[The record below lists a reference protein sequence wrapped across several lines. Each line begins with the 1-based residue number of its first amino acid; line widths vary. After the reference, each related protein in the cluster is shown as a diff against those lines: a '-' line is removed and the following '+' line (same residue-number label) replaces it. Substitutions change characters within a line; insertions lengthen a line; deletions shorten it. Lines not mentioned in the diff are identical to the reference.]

1 MVKSPMYD
9 QAAAEMSK
17 EEMDNHVASYPLG
30 VGIPEDV
37 AQAAIFLL
45 SPASRWITGI
55 NITLDGG
62 FLLVG

>member
-17 EEMDNHVASYPLG
+17 EEMDKHVASYPLG

-37 AQAAIFLL
+37 AQAAIFYSLL
-45 SPASRWITGI
+45 HP
-55 NITLDGG
+55 DG
-62 FLLVG
+62 LQE